1 MSVQRTVPNLMAA
14 GESLITEWRI
24 LRARRPNVLLT
35 GTPVTT
41 EVLMA
46 TLRPYLRA
54 PIYYWDPGVALPAP
68 RDVATVVVLDVANFC
83 LEHQRVLL
91 SWLDRVVPGQTQ
103 VVSTTDVELFLL
115 VEQGTFLEALYYRL
129 NVVRLDGRQPD

>member
-1 MSVQRTVPNLMAA
+1 MSVQRTVPDLMAA
-14 GESLITEWRI
+14 GESLLPEWRI

-35 GTPVTT
+35 GAHATT

-54 PIYYWDPGVALPAP
+54 PICYWAPGVALPAP
-68 RDVATVVVLDVANFC
+68 QDVATVVVCDVATLR
-83 LEHQRVLL
+83 LEHQRILL
-91 SWLDRVVPGQTQ
+91 SWLDQVVPGQTQ
-103 VVSTTDVELFLL
+103 LVSTTDVELFSL

-129 NVVRLDGRQPD
+129 NIVRLDGRPPD